1 MWITRILDLVTSPIT
16 RIFEYKVTGTL
27 AKPVSIP
34 INIPLRLL
42 MVPFQTLLDIVEAA
56 GGVKKKPEK
65 K

>member
-1 MWITRILDLVTSPIT
+1 MTSPIT
-16 RIFEYKVTGTL
+16 RIFEYKVTGTP

-34 INIPLRLL
+34 INIPPRLL
-42 MVPFQTLLDIVEAA
+42 LNPFQALRDIVEAV